1 MCSVVVVVDAITN
14 PVCHHLR
21 QRPDPLRSRDQDGT
35 RCQRLI
41 HSRPLGTSV
50 TSESGPPPTG
60 SIIFWSA
67 NSPGL
72 CCTTRGVPIRAFLSS
87 GMCQRGGPRR
97 WASQTAGPRRS
108 PSPPGVPVTPLRIP
122 SAGWRCGCCID
133 AIIDICRPSASW
145 IPMLPS
151 WWNAHWSGHR
161 VARLMPHPLR
171 SAG

>member
-1 MCSVVVVVDAITN
+1 MRRQSGLWDSWAGGRVAGRGARVWGWIGGGSPALSSKRVKRVVVVVVDAITN

-72 CCTTRGVPIRAFLSS
+72 CCTTRGCQSGRSSHPGCVNAAVPGVGLAKQLDPVALH
-87 GMCQRGGPRR
+87 PR
-97 WASQTAGPRRS
+97 PEYRS
-108 PSPPGVPVTPLRIP
+108 PPFESRRPGGDVV
-122 SAGWRCGCCID
+122 
-133 AIIDICRPSASW
+133 
-145 IPMLPS
+145 
-151 WWNAHWSGHR
+151 
-161 VARLMPHPLR
+161 VA
-171 SAG
+171 